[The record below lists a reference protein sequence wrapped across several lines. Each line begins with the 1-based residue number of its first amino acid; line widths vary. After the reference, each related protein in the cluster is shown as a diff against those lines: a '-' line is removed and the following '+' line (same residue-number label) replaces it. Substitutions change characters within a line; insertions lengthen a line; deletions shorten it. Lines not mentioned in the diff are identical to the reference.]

1 MEAPIPASALIH
13 SATLVSAGIYLT
25 VLVAPTLQP
34 VHAALTFLG
43 AGTAVYGALIS
54 STQTD
59 LKKIL
64 AFSTISHCGYLFF
77 LSLSGN
83 PLLLIM
89 YFHFHGFFKA
99 VSFLLVGFMLQ
110 KNSIYQDFRI
120 LKKETFAGF
129 EFYCLPPIVLNL
141 AGLPFVL
148 GFFSKY
154 LLLGV
159 YNNLW

>member
-13 SATLVSAGIYLT
+13 SATLVSAGIYLMLVFSPIVQPLT
-25 VLVAPTLQP
+25 HVLV
-34 VHAALTFLG
+34 FLG
-43 AGTAVYGALIS
+43 SLTAVYGALIS

-77 LSLSGN
+77 LAVSGN
-83 PLLLIM
+83 PLLLIA

-99 VSFLLVGFMLQ
+99 FSFLIVGFMLQ
-110 KNSIYQDFRI
+110 KNTIYQDFRI
-120 LKKETFAGF
+120 FKTISYNSF
-129 EFYCLPPIVLNL
+129 EFFTLPPIVANL
-141 AGLPFVL
+141 AGLPFFF

-154 LLLGV
+154 LMLVV
-159 YNNLW
+159 YDGFW